1 MLERDKEYDIHLR
14 TLSSN
19 ARHSNFNADPASDPA
34 LLISVKKLY
43 LLCQTEQSEDL
54 IARVYPHLNR
64 IFQRAL
70 ASISQSQTSN
80 GLLLLAILQFFLD
93 FGEIVLHDADP
104 SLRAFFRSCLSRE
117 FADYVVAEATLD
129 FLHANKKKLLTSF
142 PSTLPQYFPLL
153 LKLIAW
159 NGEKLEKAFLR
170 IFPGLI
176 SPGSFLPLSPSIVD
190 LPILVVALEKVERG
204 SGSLIGSGIASI
216 QKSTAPEMLLALMDE
231 AYTGSVGDGGADSE
245 SEDSNTMASGDP
257 LFIEILKDEN
267 DGLAER
273 HWTSPGMMNTTLQA
287 ATSSPHSDRL
297 KQALKIA
304 PRLLD
309 VYFAIALHDVNN
321 SLLCAL
327 IPLLMARNSVLFPDK
342 IFCYEVQKRF
352 LEFMLAAFHRN
363 PDFIALLKKPIVDKL
378 GEAYDSPAKMELALQ
393 LCWAIG
399 ENGGGGV
406 AHKDAARELFE
417 SLELLLYENLSA
429 SRLGLRESAFGS
441 SSSTTLTKSSHSRLL
456 SFVVTAIAKLATY
469 HPDLLPR
476 ARVSLAKVARSRISD
491 ARVWQRARDYLGLM
505 NEPAICLSVLGPSRP
520 SSGHMLCP
528 GVVNWSE
535 GGTKMVAHIPFYI
548 LGEQE
553 GPPFHDFSMSDILP
567 RERKG

>member
-1 MLERDKEYDIHLR
+1 MVEQDKEYDIHLR

-19 ARHSNFNADPASDPA
+19 ARDSSFNADPASDPS

-43 LLCQTEQSEDL
+43 LLCKSEQSEDL
-54 IARVYPHLNR
+54 IARVYPQFNR
-64 IFQRAL
+64 IFQRSL

-80 GLLLLAILQFFLD
+80 GLLLLAVLQFFLD

-129 FLHANKKKLLTSF
+129 FLNANKIKLSSSF
-142 PSTLPQYFPLL
+142 PSILPQFFPLL

-159 NGEKLEKAFLR
+159 NGEKLEKAFLK

-273 HWTSPGMMNTTLQA
+273 HWTSPGMMNATLQT

-309 VYFAIALHDVNN
+309 VYFAIALHDVDN

-342 IFCYEVQKRF
+342 IFSYEVQKRL

-378 GEAYDSPAKMELALQ
+378 GEAYDSPAKYFPD
-393 LCWAIG
+393 
-399 ENGGGGV
+399 GV
-406 AHKDAARELFE
+406 GTAVM
-417 SLELLLYENLSA
+417 
-429 SRLGLRESAFGS
+429 LG
-441 SSSTTLTKSSHSRLL
+441 
-456 SFVVTAIAKLATY
+456 
-469 HPDLLPR
+469 
-476 ARVSLAKVARSRISD
+476 
-491 ARVWQRARDYLGLM
+491 
-505 NEPAICLSVLGPSRP
+505 
-520 SSGHMLCP
+520 
-528 GVVNWSE
+528 NW
-535 GGTKMVAHIPFYI
+535 
-548 LGEQE
+548 
-553 GPPFHDFSMSDILP
+553 
-567 RERKG
+567 

>member
-1 MLERDKEYDIHLR
+1 MVEQDKEYDIHLR

-19 ARHSNFNADPASDPA
+19 ARDSSFNADPASDPS

-43 LLCQTEQSEDL
+43 LLCKSEQSEDL
-54 IARVYPHLNR
+54 IARVYPQFNR
-64 IFQRAL
+64 IFQRSL

-80 GLLLLAILQFFLD
+80 GLLLLAVLQFFLD

-129 FLHANKKKLLTSF
+129 FLNANKIKLSSSF
-142 PSTLPQYFPLL
+142 PSILPQFFPLL

-159 NGEKLEKAFLR
+159 NGEKLEKAFLK

-273 HWTSPGMMNTTLQA
+273 HWTSPGMMNATLQT

-309 VYFAIALHDVNN
+309 VYFAIALHDVDN

-342 IFCYEVQKRF
+342 IFSYEVQKRL

-399 ENGGGGV
+399 EHGGGGV
-406 AHKDAARELFE
+406 SHKDGARELFE
-417 SLELLLYENLSA
+417 SLELLLYENLS
-429 SRLGLRESAFGS
+429 SRESAFGS
-441 SSSTTLTKSSHSRLL
+441 SNSTTLRKSSQSRLL

-505 NEPAICLSVLGPSRP
+505 SEPAICLSVLGPSRP

-535 GGTKMVAHIPFYI
+535 GGTKMVAHIPFYV
-548 LGEQE
+548 LGEQD
-553 GPPFHDFSMSDILP
+553 GPPFHDFSMEDILP
-567 RERKG
+567 RERKE